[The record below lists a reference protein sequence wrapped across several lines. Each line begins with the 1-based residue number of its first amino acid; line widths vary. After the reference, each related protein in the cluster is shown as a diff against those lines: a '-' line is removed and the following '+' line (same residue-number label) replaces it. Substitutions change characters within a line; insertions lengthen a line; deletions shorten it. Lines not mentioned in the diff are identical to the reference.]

1 MNRHLLAAAAALA
14 LVVGCTPK
22 DARPGHGAA
31 EAQADAPFVFPH
43 SPHLDGEVDCKACHG
58 DVAAATR
65 LLPTFRHAVLPAKN
79 SDTCN
84 GCHDDADFAEKIKLA
99 IPPRSREFSVRMN
112 HAAHLAKPGV
122 TCKTC
127 HEKPPEAGDKEAA
140 KLAMATCTGCHKHQA
155 DYAVGQCMPCHT
167 DLQRYEKPVAAF
179 QHQGDFLKLHGALAK
194 PTAERCAACHDQT
207 FCADCHSATTVA
219 ARPSV
224 IFPEDVQRDL
234 IHRGD
239 FISRHQIEA
248 GADPTSC
255 RKCHGS
261 RFCDSCHT
269 QQNLTGRTPL
279 GPLSARD
286 PHPTGWAN
294 DKGGGNFHG
303 NAARK
308 NIVACAACHDNG
320 ADATCVGCHQSGGI
334 GGNPHPSGWK
344 KKTADIGKNPMCGIC
359 HR

>member
-1 MNRHLLAAAAALA
+1 
-14 LVVGCTPK
+14 
-22 DARPGHGAA
+22 
-31 EAQADAPFVFPH
+31 
-43 SPHLDGEVDCKACHG
+43 
-58 DVAAATR
+58 
-65 LLPTFRHAVLPAKN
+65 
-79 SDTCN
+79 
-84 GCHDDADFAEKIKLA
+84 
-99 IPPRSREFSVRMN
+99 
-112 HAAHLAKPGV
+112 
-122 TCKTC
+122 
-127 HEKPPEAGDKEAA
+127 
-140 KLAMATCTGCHKHQA
+140 
-155 DYAVGQCMPCHT
+155 
-167 DLQRYEKPVAAF
+167 
-179 QHQGDFLKLHGALAK
+179 
-194 PTAERCAACHDQT
+194 
-207 FCADCHSATTVA
+207 
-219 ARPSV
+219 
-224 IFPEDVQRDL
+224 VQRDL